1 MKIEVL
7 FPEFANLYGDL
18 QNIKYLKLCIK
29 DLEVIETKYHDEPY
43 FVNHDDVDMLYM
55 GPMTERSQS
64 LLVEKLMPYNARLE
78 ELIEKGVVALFTGNA
93 LELFGEY
100 IQNEDE
106 SKIEC
111 LGIFKTHAERRM
123 LARYNENAYATI
135 GDVEVCAFVSTFSR
149 SYGDN
154 ENNYLFD
161 VKIGTGINAESKKE
175 GLRKNNFMGTYYVG
189 PILCINPQF
198 TKYLLNLLSVKLD
211 KLPFEDIMQEAFEQR
226 LSEFKAYAE
235 KHNN

>member
-18 QNIKYLKLCIK
+18 QNIKYLKQCLK
-29 DLEVIETKYHDEPY
+29 DVEIIETKYHDEPY
-43 FVNHDDVDMLYM
+43 FVKHDVDMLYM

-64 LLVEKLMPYNARLE
+64 LLAEKLMPYKARLE
-78 ELIEKGVVALFTGNA
+78 ELIDKGVVGLFTGNA

-100 IQNEDE
+100 IQNEDG
-106 SKIEC
+106 SKVKC
-111 LGIFKTHAERRM
+111 LGIFKTHAERQM

-154 ENNYLFD
+154 ENNYVFD
-161 VKIGTGINAESKKE
+161 VKIGTGINANSKKE

-189 PILCINPQF
+189 PILCINPDF
-198 TKYLLNLLSVKLD
+198 TKYVLSLLNVKLD
-211 KLPFEDIMQEAFEQR
+211 KLPYEDIAREAFNVRKQ
-226 LSEFKAYAE
+226 EFIAYNE
-235 KHNN
+235 KHHN